1 MKKILFLSHEATLTG
16 APIFLLRLIQYLDS
30 TKRYKMLVLFNNSGR
45 LFQEFQK
52 HTSTMVLSNLNTRQK
67 GLIKIFIR
75 FFPMYTIRDIFFRIR
90 IKLFQPDIII
100 SNTLANSD
108 LLPYI
113 NHLNQLKLITIV
125 HEMKSWLN
133 HADKLEI
140 FDVNKSISLSSHF
153 IAVSNSVK
161 KNLLNDFKISEYNI
175 SMFFNNNNDFK
186 PQKIPN
192 TEMSKWKK
200 DNNIPENTFIIGSC
214 GSLIW
219 RKGPDIF
226 ISILNSFKKK
236 YPTKK
241 IFFIWQGG
249 QEKSSFYIEIE
260 NEINQLSLS
269 NDISLLPFSSNTH
282 FFYNAIDIYI
292 STAREEP
299 FGLTLLEAGSYK
311 KPCIAFEKS
320 GGPEEI
326 LSNNRGLLIPYGDVD
341 NAVEA
346 IFELMQNDKSSK
358 KFSLELSKFVLENN
372 SKNTFTNYSEII
384 DRFII

>member
-16 APIFLLRLIQYLDS
+16 APIFLLRLVKYLDS
-30 TKRYKMLVLFNNSGR
+30 TKKYKMLVLFNNSGK
-45 LFQEFQK
+45 LFQDFQR
-52 HTSTMVLSNLNTRQK
+52 HSNTMVLSNLNSQKK

-75 FFPMYTIRDIFFRIR
+75 FLPLYRLRDIIFTFR

-113 NHLNQLKLITIV
+113 SNLHQLKLITIV
-125 HEMKSWLN
+125 HEMKSWLDQAN
-133 HADKLEI
+133 KLKI
-140 FDVNKSISLSSHF
+140 IDVNASISLSSHF
-153 IAVSNSVK
+153 IAVSNSIK
-161 KNLLNDFKISEYNI
+161 KTLLKDFKISESNI
-175 SMFFNNNNDFK
+175 SMFFNNNIDFK
-186 PQKIPN
+186 PQKISN
-192 TEMSKWKK
+192 TEMLKWKK
-200 DNNIPENTFIIGSC
+200 DNNIPQNAFIVGSC

-226 ISILNSFKKK
+226 ISILNRFKKK
-236 YPTKK
+236 YPTQK

-249 QEKSSFYIEIE
+249 NKKSSFYLEIE
-260 NEINQLSLS
+260 NEISQLSLD
-269 NDISLLPFSSNTH
+269 NDISIFPFSINTH

-326 LSNNRGLLIPYGDVD
+326 LGNDRGVLVPYGDVD

-346 IFELMQNDKSSK
+346 IFELIHNDKSSMK
-358 KFSLELSKFVLENN
+358 LSQELSKFVLENN
-372 SKNTFTNYSEII
+372 SKNTFSNYREII
-384 DRFII
+384 DSFII